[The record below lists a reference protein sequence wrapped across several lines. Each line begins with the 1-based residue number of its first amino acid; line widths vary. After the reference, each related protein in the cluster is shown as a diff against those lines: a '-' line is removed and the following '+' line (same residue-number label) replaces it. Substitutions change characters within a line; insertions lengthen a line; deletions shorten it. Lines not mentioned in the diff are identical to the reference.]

1 MRVPPPPN
9 EVKYAKT
16 RPDPARPWQN
26 LTGGGATYV
35 PLARL
40 DGDDSQLDGRRDE
53 EGGSKTRS
61 SRRRKNK
68 GKGKVDEGGA
78 DGGTQDQSEAY
89 GSGNA

>member
-9 EVKYAKT
+9 EVRYVKT

-40 DGDDSQLDGRRDE
+40 DGDDSQLDGRDDG
-53 EGGSKTRS
+53 EGGSMTRS
-61 SRRRKNK
+61 RRRRKNK
-68 GKGKVDEGGA
+68 GKAKDGEGGV
-78 DGGTQDQSEAY
+78 DGGTQDRGGVYAS
-89 GSGNA
+89 SNA